1 MPLNNALR
9 AFVTYCDSSPFKA
22 LDFAHET
29 REVFRIDKV
38 PWGYGISGPQSGSGL
53 ISRQQTAV
61 WGILILVV

>member
-9 AFVTYCDSSPFKA
+9 AFVTYCDSSPLKA

-38 PWGYGISGPQSGSGL
+38 PLGYGILGPQSGYGADL
-53 ISRQQTAV
+53 D
-61 WGILILVV
+61 